1 MSKTQLPEPDQVLRA
16 IEVYLDRAYG
26 NAPGSP
32 PARPSAAVR
41 SMVDQLRACKED
53 LLASPAFVRSGDAE
67 CLSFSLRL
75 GNRCYPHMKLVIE
88 PSPGGQGYL
97 FRADTHDRH
106 ICLPPEH
113 PEFEAMS
120 RMRRENQQVAEAIEA
135 GWQEA
140 GIPTFKSYL
149 REDLSR
155 RQASAAKVVQT
166 T

>member
-16 IEVYLDRAYG
+16 IDVYLDRAYG
-26 NAPGSP
+26 NAPGTP

-41 SMVDQLRACKED
+41 SMVEQLRTWQGD
-53 LLASPAFVRSGDAE
+53 LLTAPAFVRSGDAE
-67 CLSFSLRL
+67 SPRFSLRL
-75 GNRCYPHMKLVIE
+75 GNRFYPHMKLVVE
-88 PSPGGQGYL
+88 PSPNGQGYL

-106 ICLPPEH
+106 ISLPPDH
-113 PEFEAMS
+113 PEYEAIAK
-120 RMRRENQQVAEAIEA
+120 MRRENQQVAEAIEA

-140 GIPTFKSYL
+140 GIPTFKSFL

-155 RQASAAKVVQT
+155 RQPSPPKVAQT